1 MRANDKKSYFSYLN
15 KFVDQCNN
23 TYHHSIGKKPI
34 SADCSALNEKIKTNP
49 KAPKFKVNDRLR
61 ITKYENIFSKGYT
74 KNWSR
79 QIFIINSVLKTNSW
93 TCKIKDLNK
102 RKNNRKF
109 LCKRIG
115 AQ

>member
-23 TYHHSIGKKPI
+23 TYHHSIAKKPV

-61 ITKYENIFSKGYT
+61 IIIKGYT

-79 QIFIINSVLKTNSW
+79 LTLGLVK
-93 TCKIKDLNK
+93 LN
-102 RKNNRKF
+102 
-109 LCKRIG
+109 I
-115 AQ
+115 